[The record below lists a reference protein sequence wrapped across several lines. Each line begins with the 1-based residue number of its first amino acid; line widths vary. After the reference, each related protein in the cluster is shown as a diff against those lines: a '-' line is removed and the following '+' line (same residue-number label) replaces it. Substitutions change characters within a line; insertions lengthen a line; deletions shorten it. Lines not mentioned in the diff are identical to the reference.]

1 MDLIASMGKGTQEVE
16 RMGVIREIKS
26 ELEYSS
32 LFSFS
37 DSNVPYYAIYF
48 PIFDL
53 NSQLY
58 GQQIGMCVLIMKPDK
73 FMGILEGAQATEH
86 TQIYLLDRNDR
97 VLAAQG
103 SPDMEKIG
111 KGWKESSSEYQAAS
125 LGLPM
130 GGWQIVSRIPTREL
144 YGGEDGLVG
153 FHTGAYLLA
162 LCLMFLMVAFCYWR
176 LLVPIREMDCF
187 VKHVASEPRDRI
199 SVRREDEIGRV
210 ENSLN
215 QMLDS
220 IEEKNMLI
228 QDARERTYQME
239 AAEKQLQISAYRNQI
254 NPHFLFNSLNVLV
267 SLINKNQETAVRYT
281 KRLSTVYRYVLT
293 QDVQDTVTVKEET
306 EFIENYISILKIRFD
321 KGLEFKFDIE
331 SDDMLKFI
339 PPMSLQLL
347 IENAVKH
354 NAVLPHDPLVIRIFS
369 DGSDLYVSNNLI
381 PRISCSEGTGIGLKN
396 LSKKYAILAETDIA
410 ILRNKDTFTVKLP
423 LLRKYSDLIYT

>member
-1 MDLIASMGKGTQEVE
+1 MAVLVAAILVVVCNLPYMPDVARYVRTILFLKSVAAATLI
-16 RMGVIREIKS
+16 
-26 ELEYSS
+26 
-32 LFSFS
+32 
-37 DSNVPYYAIYF
+37 N
-48 PIFDL
+48 IF
-53 NSQLY
+53 
-58 GQQIGMCVLIMKPDK
+58 I
-73 FMGILEGAQATEH
+73 
-86 TQIYLLDRNDR
+86 
-97 VLAAQG
+97 LAA
-103 SPDMEKIG
+103 
-111 KGWKESSSEYQAAS
+111 
-125 LGLPM
+125 
-130 GGWQIVSRIPTREL
+130 
-144 YGGEDGLVG
+144 
-153 FHTGAYLLA
+153 
-162 LCLMFLMVAFCYWR
+162 
-176 LLVPIREMDCF
+176 
-187 VKHVASEPRDRI
+187 
-199 SVRREDEIGRV
+199 V
-210 ENSLN
+210 EF
-215 QMLDS
+215 
-220 IEEKNMLI
+220 LI
-228 QDARERTYQME
+228 QVIISRNLQNENAMLRYR
-239 AAEKQLQISAYRNQI
+239 QLKSQI